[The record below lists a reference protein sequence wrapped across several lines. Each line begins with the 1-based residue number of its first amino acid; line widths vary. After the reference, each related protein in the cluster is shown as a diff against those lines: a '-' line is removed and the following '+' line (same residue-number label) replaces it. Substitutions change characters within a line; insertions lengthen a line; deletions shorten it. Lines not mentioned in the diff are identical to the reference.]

1 MNANVLQLKKSGGKL
16 PTKLDTM
23 SKKLKTDKTVNEATN
38 PACFLGTVML
48 SAFELMTDEQL
59 KEEQRVLTAEIE
71 AAEHRLS
78 SVENEIFYRANPEC
92 RRH

>member
-1 MNANVLQLKKSGGKL
+1 
-16 PTKLDTM
+16 M
-23 SKKLKTDKTVNEATN
+23 SKKSKTEKPVNEATK
-38 PACFLGTVML
+38 PDCFLGAVML

-71 AAEHRLS
+71 AAEHRLN

>member
-1 MNANVLQLKKSGGKL
+1 
-16 PTKLDTM
+16 M
-23 SKKLKTDKTVNEATN
+23 SKKSKTDKTVNEATN
-38 PACFLGTVML
+38 PACFLGAVML

-71 AAEHRLS
+71 AAEHRLN

>member
-1 MNANVLQLKKSGGKL
+1 MSNKKSETCEYKYKL
-16 PTKLDTM
+16 GNTIYCKIRG
-23 SKKLKTDKTVNEATN
+23 A
-38 PACFLGTVML
+38 VML

-71 AAEHRLS
+71 AAEHRLN
-78 SVENEIFYRANPEC
+78 SVENEIFYRAKPEC